1 MSCCLLL
8 GQRSGLRY
16 LQVMRWNFKGA
27 FIGSVFELEVAPHNG
42 EVDERSLV
50 FMDFLAAPLLEINDE
65 TEERK
70 FSGNEDI
77 AQNKDP
83 LGQMIDAYVHHALID
98 SFGDILLV
106 DVQGT

>member
-1 MSCCLLL
+1 MSCRILLAE
-8 GQRSGLRY
+8 QSGLQY
-16 LQVMRWNFKGA
+16 LLVAHWNFKGA
-27 FIGSVFELEVAPHNG
+27 FIGSVLELVGAPDEG

-65 TEERK
+65 TTERK

-77 AQNKDP
+77 AHNKDP
-83 LGQMIDAYVHHALID
+83 LGRMVDAYVHHTLID

-106 DVQGT
+106 DVQGA